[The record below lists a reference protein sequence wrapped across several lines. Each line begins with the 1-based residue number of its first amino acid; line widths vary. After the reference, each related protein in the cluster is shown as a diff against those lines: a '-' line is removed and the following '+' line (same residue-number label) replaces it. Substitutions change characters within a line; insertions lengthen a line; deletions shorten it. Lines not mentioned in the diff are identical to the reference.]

1 MSNPKVEETVVVT
14 IADSKTTVSSS
25 SEAKCLFTFDAH
37 PYFSFP
43 LEPFAS
49 SKYGSQ
55 VRERKIDRCLK
66 QLQEAL
72 KLDNDDDDDDD
83 ENGTMGNDSN

>member
-1 MSNPKVEETVVVT
+1 MSK
-14 IADSKTTVSSS
+14 ADADKSTAEKQTTSESSS
-25 SEAKCLFTFDAH
+25 GTNCLFTFDAH

-43 LEPFAS
+43 LDRDPYAT

-72 KLDNDDDDDDD
+72 KS
-83 ENGTMGNDSN
+83 GKWVSISYII

>member
-1 MSNPKVEETVVVT
+1 MNKPTAEEETVAST
-14 IADSKTTVSSS
+14 DLKTVSSS
-25 SEAKCLFTFDAH
+25 SEASSLFTFDAH

-72 KLDNDDDDDDD
+72 KIDK
-83 ENGTMGNDSN
+83 

>member
-1 MSNPKVEETVVVT
+1 MSKKPAESEVEPAQHTEAVATT
-14 IADSKTTVSSS
+14 SASAASSADAS
-25 SEAKCLFTFDAH
+25 CLFTFDAH

-43 LEPFAS
+43 LEPYAA

-72 KLDNDDDDDDD
+72 KT
-83 ENGTMGNDSN
+83 GK

>member
-1 MSNPKVEETVVVT
+1 KMSKPTAESEIAIETETAVP
-14 IADSKTTVSSS
+14 ADATKSVASSA
-25 SEAKCLFTFDAH
+25 EANCHFTFDAH

-43 LEPFAS
+43 LEPYAA

-72 KLDNDDDDDDD
+72 KT
-83 ENGTMGNDSN
+83 GK

>member
-1 MSNPKVEETVVVT
+1 MSKQNDKNDEQPTAGEKQ
-14 IADSKTTVSSS
+14 AA
-25 SEAKCLFTFDAH
+25 SESGTSHFTFDAH
-37 PYFSFP
+37 QYFSLP
-43 LEPFAS
+43 LERDPYAT

-72 KLDNDDDDDDD
+72 KV
-83 ENGTMGNDSN
+83 SK

>member
-1 MSNPKVEETVVVT
+1 MSK
-14 IADSKTTVSSS
+14 ADADESTAEKQTASESSS
-25 SEAKCLFTFDAH
+25 GPNCLFTFDAH
-37 PYFSFP
+37 QYFSFP
-43 LEPFAS
+43 LDRDPYAT

-72 KLDNDDDDDDD
+72 KFGKWVRIFN
-83 ENGTMGNDSN
+83 MI

>member
-1 MSNPKVEETVVVT
+1 MMHKPTATTTARAASTRAATTTAATTTTTTTTTTNSTLKSSNNTG
-14 IADSKTTVSSS
+14 
-25 SEAKCLFTFDAH
+25 LFTFDAH

-43 LEPFAS
+43 MEPYTS

-72 KLDNDDDDDDD
+72 KI
-83 ENGTMGNDSN
+83 SK

>member
-1 MSNPKVEETVVVT
+1 MSQEQTAKKEEPKEPEGQTDAT
-14 IADSKTTVSSS
+14 SS
-25 SEAKCLFTFDAH
+25 CLFTFDTH
-37 PYFSFP
+37 PYF
-43 LEPFAS
+43 PFLFDPYSS

-72 KLDNDDDDDDD
+72 KS
-83 ENGTMGNDSN
+83 GK

>member
-1 MSNPKVEETVVVT
+1 MNKSTAKETPDT
-14 IADSKTTVSSS
+14 DSKSVAGT
-25 SEAKCLFTFDAH
+25 SEGRCLFTFNTH

-43 LEPFAS
+43 LEPHAS

-72 KLDNDDDDDDD
+72 KT
-83 ENGTMGNDSN
+83 GK